1 MGFLGL
7 FQQTAKTPLKIP
19 TGCFTLDPDGRVVSS
34 TMPSSF
40 PDEIIKEIGETI
52 LQTFQE
58 SHKAGLGLTEVSA
71 HYASLRITA
80 RDLHGGALIF
90 LNPLMMST
98 PESNKT

>member
-7 FQQTAKTPLKIP
+7 FEQTAKTPLKIP
-19 TGCFTLDPDGRVVSS
+19 TGCFSLDPEGRVISS
-34 TMPSSF
+34 TMPTTF
-40 PDEIIKEIGETI
+40 PEEVVAEIGESV
-52 LQTFQE
+52 LATFQE
-58 SHKAGLGLTEVSA
+58 AHKTGLGVTEFSV

-98 PESNKT
+98 PVTPKL

>member
-7 FQQTAKTPLKIP
+7 FEATAKTPLRIP
-19 TGCFTLDPDGRVVSS
+19 TGCFSLDAEGKLISS
-34 TMPSSF
+34 TLPVTF
-40 PDEIIKEIGETI
+40 PPEVIEEIGSAI

-58 SHKAGLGLTEVSA
+58 AHQRGLGLMEISVN
-71 HYASLRITA
+71 YASLRITA

-98 PESNKT
+98 PDISRQ

>member
-7 FQQTAKTPLKIP
+7 FEQTAKTPLKIP
-19 TGCFTLDPDGRVVSS
+19 TGCFSLDPEGRVISS

-40 PDEIIKEIGETI
+40 PQEIIAEIGDTI
-52 LQTFQE
+52 LKTFQE
-58 SHKAGLGLTEVSA
+58 SHKTGLGLAEVSI

-80 RDLHGGALIF
+80 RDLHGGALVF

-98 PESNKT
+98 RESNKT

>member
-7 FQQTAKTPLKIP
+7 FEQTAKAPLKIP
-19 TGCFTLDPDGRVVSS
+19 TGCFSLDPDGRVVSS
-34 TMPSSF
+34 TLPSSF
-40 PDEIIKEIGETI
+40 PPEVVDEIGTVI
-52 LQTFQE
+52 LSTFQE
-58 SHKAGLGLTEVSA
+58 SHRYGLGLMEISI

-98 PESNKT
+98 SESSTK

>member
-7 FQQTAKTPLKIP
+7 FEQTAKTPLRIP
-19 TGCFTLDPDGRVVSS
+19 TGCFSLDPDGRIVSS

-40 PDEIIKEIGETI
+40 PEEIIAEIGEKI

-58 SHKAGLGLTEVSA
+58 SHKAGLGLTEVSV

>member
-7 FQQTAKTPLKIP
+7 FEPMAKAPLKIP
-19 TGCFTLDPDGRVVSS
+19 TGCFSLDPEGRIVSS

-40 PDEIIKEIGETI
+40 PSEIIAAIGNTI

-58 SHKAGLGLTEVSA
+58 SHKAGLGLTEVSI
-71 HYASLRITA
+71 HYASLKITA

-90 LNPLMMST
+90 LNPLMMSA

>member
-7 FQQTAKTPLKIP
+7 FEQTAKTPLRIP
-19 TGCFTLDPDGRVVSS
+19 TGCFSLDAEGRLISS
-34 TMPSSF
+34 TLPASF
-40 PDEIIKEIGETI
+40 PPEVIDEIGSAI

-58 SHKAGLGLTEVSA
+58 AGQRGLGLMEISVNYT
-71 HYASLRITA
+71 SLRITA

-98 PESNKT
+98 PETSRQ